1 MNKSIIFGTL
11 LFISLF
17 SLAFATQTH
26 NVDICVYGG
35 TSGGV
40 IAGYTAQVLG
50 FSVVLIEPGQHLGG
64 MTSGGLGSTDIG
76 NKFAITGL
84 ARDFYRRIGK
94 HYGKLEQWTFE
105 PNVAEKIF
113 NDYVREAGLEVLF
126 NYRIIDVKKEN
137 GWIKSALFER
147 SDKSSETSNIIVNA
161 KMFIDCTYEGDM
173 MALAGVS
180 YTVGREPNSQYGET
194 LNGVQLRKGHQF
206 PDGIDP
212 YVIPGNHSSG
222 LLPEISP
229 DPLKT
234 NGSGDKK
241 VQAYNFRLCLCREDS
256 NKIPVSRPNNYD
268 PTRYELLLRLLAKE
282 PGKSLS
288 ELFIINKMPNGK
300 TDWNNRGGFSS
311 DFIGNNYDYPEAD
324 YAKRVKIW
332 QAHKDYTHGLLY
344 FIGHDKRIPENLR
357 KEMLNWGFCKDE
369 FQDTN
374 GWPHQLYIREA
385 RRMIGEYV
393 MTEKNCTGE
402 EIVNDEVGLAAYT
415 MDSHNCQRIDVNG
428 LVKNEGNVEVSVPGP
443 YPIAYRS
450 IVPKQREC
458 KNLFVPFALSASH
471 IAFGSI
477 RMEPVFMVLG
487 QSSAVA
493 ASMAL
498 QENKAVQDI
507 NVKTLQ
513 NRLKE
518 NPYLDNRILEILV
531 DDSMTPGNITVTG
544 KWTRIETSQ
553 WNMRKYGPSFLIDD
567 NRDKGEK
574 IIRFQPVIEA
584 EGDYLV
590 YMYWPDAYERATN
603 VPIKIKHSK
612 GAENLN
618 VNMKKYSNDWFLLGA
633 YHFVEGKDSY
643 VEISNEGTDGMVIV
657 DAVLFY
663 PSFEQHY
670 K

>member
-1 MNKSIIFGTL
+1 
-11 LFISLF
+11 
-17 SLAFATQTH
+17 
-26 NVDICVYGG
+26 
-35 TSGGV
+35 
-40 IAGYTAQVLG
+40 
-50 FSVVLIEPGQHLGG
+50 
-64 MTSGGLGSTDIG
+64 
-76 NKFAITGL
+76 
-84 ARDFYRRIGK
+84 
-94 HYGKLEQWTFE
+94 
-105 PNVAEKIF
+105 
-113 NDYVREAGLEVLF
+113 
-126 NYRIIDVKKEN
+126 
-137 GWIKSALFER
+137 
-147 SDKSSETSNIIVNA
+147 
-161 KMFIDCTYEGDM
+161 
-173 MALAGVS
+173 
-180 YTVGREPNSQYGET
+180 
-194 LNGVQLRKGHQF
+194 
-206 PDGIDP
+206 
-212 YVIPGNHSSG
+212 
-222 LLPEISP
+222 
-229 DPLKT
+229 
-234 NGSGDKK
+234 
-241 VQAYNFRLCLCREDS
+241 
-256 NKIPVSRPNNYD
+256 
-268 PTRYELLLRLLAKE
+268 
-282 PGKSLS
+282 
-288 ELFIINKMPNGK
+288 
-300 TDWNNRGGFSS
+300 
-311 DFIGNNYDYPEAD
+311 
-324 YAKRVKIW
+324 
-332 QAHKDYTHGLLY
+332 
-344 FIGHDKRIPENLR
+344 
-357 KEMLNWGFCKDE
+357 
-369 FQDTN
+369 
-374 GWPHQLYIREA
+374 
-385 RRMIGEYV
+385 MIGEYV

-402 EIVNDEVGLAAYT
+402 EVVNDEVGLAAYT

-477 RMEPVFMVLG
+477 RMEPVFMVLS

-498 QENKAVQDI
+498 QENKAVQEI
-507 NVKTLQ
+507 NIKTLQ

-567 NRDKGEK
+567 NCDKGEK
-574 IIRFQPVIEA
+574 IIRFQPAFEA

-612 GAENLN
+612 GAESLN

-633 YHFVEGKDSY
+633 YHFAEGKESY